1 MLGIELSSPETLK
14 ELNQFCEP
22 GQVLLDL
29 VDLGGLQQDWRGSAK
44 GFDGSNPRA

>member
-1 MLGIELSSPETLK
+1 MLVIELSSPEILK

-29 VDLGGLQQDWRGSAK
+29 VDLGDCSRIRAKCQGL
-44 GFDGSNPRA
+44 DGSNPRA